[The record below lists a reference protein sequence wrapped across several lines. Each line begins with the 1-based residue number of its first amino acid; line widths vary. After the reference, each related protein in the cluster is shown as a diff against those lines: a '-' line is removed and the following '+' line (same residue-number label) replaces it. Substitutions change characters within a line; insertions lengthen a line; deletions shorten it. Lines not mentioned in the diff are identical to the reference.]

1 MTEENEGEVKKWKV
15 IYADDKVLF
24 AIAEVE
30 EDEEE

>member
-24 AIAEVE
+24 SIAEVE